1 MKKRTTAAG
10 GLILCTCIAML
21 CGCIY
26 NTETPAAKEPFT
38 IGVVTKSR
46 SSEYWLT
53 VCSGMEKAA
62 EEYGA
67 DLVILYPDTEEN
79 ALLQQRMLEDLVK
92 KNVDALAVSPI
103 DSTNNAYIEKAME
116 KDIPVYAYDTR
127 ILDYDVPYIGIDN
140 HKAGYELAEA
150 LVEKLGYEGK
160 VGIVTGELNQDSH
173 EQRLQG
179 FRDYIKEQP
188 KMEIAFVES
197 GYSNKQISDKRVR
210 EILSENPELKGIMAT
225 SAVTGLG
232 LMESVKGRGIQ
243 IASIDVQEDAIKAVS
258 NGEMAVLA
266 AQDGYKIG
274 YETVVYIMDEANGR
288 EREQDEILDISI
300 LTEANAKEYK
310 DLKK

>member
-1 MKKRTTAAG
+1 
-10 GLILCTCIAML
+10 ML

>member
-1 MKKRTTAAG
+1 MKKTTTAAG
-10 GLILCTCIAML
+10 GIISCICIAML

-26 NTETPAAKEPFT
+26 NTETPAAEEPFT

-67 DLVILYPDTEEN
+67 ELVILYPDTEEN

-103 DSTNNAYIEKAME
+103 DSNNNGYIEKARE

-150 LVEKLGYEGK
+150 LAEKLGYEGS

-173 EQRLQG
+173 KQRLEG
-179 FRDYIKEQP
+179 FQDYIKEQP
-188 KMEIAFVES
+188 KMEIAFVET
-197 GYSNKQISDKRVR
+197 GYSNKQISDKRIR
-210 EILSENPELKGIMAT
+210 EILNENPELKGIMAT

-232 LMESVKGRGIQ
+232 LMESVKGRDIQ

-274 YETVVYIMDEANGR
+274 YETVAYIMDEFDGK

-300 LTEANAKEYK
+300 LTEDNAKDYK